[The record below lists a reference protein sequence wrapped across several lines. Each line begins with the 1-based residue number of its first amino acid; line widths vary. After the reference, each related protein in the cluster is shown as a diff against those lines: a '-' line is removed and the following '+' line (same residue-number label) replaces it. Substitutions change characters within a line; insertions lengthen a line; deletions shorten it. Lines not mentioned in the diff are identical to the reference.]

1 MTEAE
6 IYAALT
12 RVFRDVLDAP
22 TLTLTE
28 GTRGSDIPG
37 WDSMAYV
44 NIITGTE
51 TEVGVEF
58 TTAEIDAAKTVGD
71 LAGFI
76 LAKKR

>member
-6 IYAALT
+6 VYAALT
-12 RVFRDVLDAP
+12 RVFRTVLDAP
-22 TLTLTE
+22 TLTLAAS
-28 GTRGSDIPG
+28 TRGPDIPG

-51 TEVGVEF
+51 AELGVEF